1 VDHQKVWANRG
12 IVISESC
19 GFGASF
25 QAERQDELKLLNAWR
40 SNHKCR
46 ADGNLAIIDTSRN
59 ETSHPIGFLATGLV
73 DPARS
78 PYPDWDDE

>member
-1 VDHQKVWANRG
+1 M
-12 IVISESC
+12 ISEAC
-19 GFGASF
+19 ACGASF
-25 QAERQDELKLLNAWR
+25 QAERSDELKLLNTWR

-46 ADGNLAIIDTSRN
+46 DSGNLAIIDTSRS
-59 ETSHPIGFLATGLV
+59 EHSGPIGFMATGIV